1 MAEKVSLIA
10 SVLEAVLSVSTGKN
24 FMSILIIVIL
34 QN

>member
-10 SVLEAVLSVSTGKN
+10 SVLEAVLSVSTGKH
-24 FMSILIIVIL
+24 FMNILIIVIL

>member
-10 SVLEAVLSVSTGKN
+10 SVLEAVLPVSTGKN

>member
-10 SVLEAVLSVSTGKN
+10 SVLETVLSVSTGKN
-24 FMSILIIVIL
+24 FMNILIIVIL

>member
-10 SVLEAVLSVSTGKN
+10 SVLEAVLSVSTGNN
-24 FMSILIIVIL
+24 FMNILIIVIL